1 MLNVVNI
8 DTSTRAVE
16 VTLPAIPDT
25 LLLAPAQAVS
35 ADRHPVKVYLARLD
49 ANSRRTMLTA
59 LNAAAS
65 RLTSGRLTAEQL
77 PWAVLGYQHMMALR
91 SALTQGYAPATANR
105 ILTAVRG
112 VLKECRRLGYMSHEQ
127 QMRVSDIP
135 PIRGERLPKG
145 RMLIPDELT
154 KLFRVCAEDLGPM
167 GRRDAALIAML
178 YATGLRRSEVVGLDV
193 CDYDSAT
200 GALVVRAGKGNKDR
214 QLFTGSGA
222 AEAVREWLII
232 RGAVPGPL
240 FLPLNKSGRLITR
253 RLSDKAIVHI
263 LKERAAEAAI
273 KAFSPHD
280 LRRSF
285 ISGLLSSGVDLVTVS
300 AMAGHA
306 SVTTTAKYDR
316 RGEEAKRQAAERL
329 IIPFVPVQRVS

>member
-16 VTLPAIPDT
+16 VALPAIADAR
-25 LLLAPAQAVS
+25 LLVPAQAVP

-49 ANSRRTMLTA
+49 LSSRRTMLTA
-59 LNAAAS
+59 LNAAAT
-65 RLTSGRLTAEQL
+65 RLTGGRLTAEHL
-77 PWAVLGYQHMMALR
+77 PWATLGYQHMMALR
-91 SALTQGYAPATANR
+91 TALTQGYAPATANR

-112 VLKECRRLGYMSHEQ
+112 VLKECRRLGYISHEQ

-145 RMLIPDELT
+145 RMLTPNELA
-154 KLFRVCAEDLGPM
+154 KLFRTCAEDLGPM
-167 GRRDAALIAML
+167 GRRDAALIAVL
-178 YATGLRRSEVVGLDV
+178 YATGLRRSEVVGLDM
-193 CDYDSAT
+193 CDYDATT
-200 GALVVRAGKGNKDR
+200 GALIVRAGKGNKDR

-222 AEAVREWLII
+222 AQAVWEWLVI
-232 RGAVPGPL
+232 RGDAPGPL
-240 FLPLNKSGRLITR
+240 FVPINKSGRLISR

-329 IIPFVPVQRVS
+329 MIPFVSVSKAS